1 MSKDGISKVFSSG
14 LPFSGSINSTNFV
27 QFEHRWDSFYGIDLD
42 GNLWVAGMNDK
53 NQLGISENA
62 GKTMAVQHLVKVPNL
77 SKVISVGCGKA
88 HAIVVCED
96 GSVYAAGDNSK
107 GQLGTGDLTSN
118 ATFRKINGISDA
130 KIAGCGA
137 TTSFIIKKDNSLF
150 ACGENAKGQL
160 GIGNTTSPI
169 KTFTDTNM
177 KNVKEVRGGLN
188 HSILLRIEGTVW
200 TSGDNSKGQLGLG
213 DYSQRN
219 SFNQLP
225 IEYNN
230 IRIDAGDDQILIVKT
245 NGDVMACGEDLCGM
259 LCTNTTKNNKITKLP
274 TPLPCNDAALQ
285 KTAIMYV
292 LGDGNIAMSGGNT
305 LYSSRNK
312 VTTLTKYNKV
322 YDKIKCSNDSIY
334 LYEKNGSIWYN
345 GNFFD
350 VFNPNGLNT
359 YDDFINIY
367 STELLDV
374 NIGKGSIEN
383 INILTNRYIYK
394 GFTKFDIPVAC
405 GGNYTFILKNDGT
418 VYSSGNNSNG
428 QLGLGNG
435 LDRDTF
441 TINQHKCALDKNY
454 IEFEESTNPVRVEAM
469 KKILNS
475 DDKFYYLTRSNV
487 LKESINLYDNLNSST
502 VPNVKDFS
510 MGKNHVC
517 YIDASNNLYSK
528 GDNTYGQLGISNF
541 DSKQTFTKVSS
552 VGDVKEVI
560 CDEFNTAILTNGGNV
575 YVCGANGSGQL
586 GLGDLVQ
593 KNTPTKISIENVK
606 KVALSRRN
614 TYVLTKD
621 GVLYGAGDN
630 SSGQLNTGNPQA
642 PARSTNY
649 IEIDT
654 GVKDVFAGAD
664 TLITLKGTNQLFA
677 CGSNFKNKLGMD
689 DPKDTY
695 ASFTKIHTFNNLI
708 RKVEISASK
717 VVVFEYGNLA
727 PVIEY
732 VDKSMPSFKLR
743 VLDDDPVE
751 LVFSVNG
758 NPVRTVNSGFDQ
770 ILTINLEDTMFNI
783 GNNVVSVKVTDA
795 TKNVVEDLF
804 NVRKQN
810 VIIQQ
815 NNTIFLDNKKYK
827 VLSKTDNSSN
837 VTVTLDKEITRDIVP
852 NESAKLFRDNI
863 KVELI
868 SGEDGSVSEPTLV
881 SVQPSG
887 HNGLIE
893 TYEITKQYRTIRPKL
908 TVLGNK
914 DTTIKRPSILANF
927 LEE

>member
-1 MSKDGISKVFSSG
+1 
-14 LPFSGSINSTNFV
+14 
-27 QFEHRWDSFYGIDLD
+27 
-42 GNLWVAGMNDK
+42 
-53 NQLGISENA
+53 
-62 GKTMAVQHLVKVPNL
+62 
-77 SKVISVGCGKA
+77 
-88 HAIVVCED
+88 
-96 GSVYAAGDNSK
+96 
-107 GQLGTGDLTSN
+107 
-118 ATFRKINGISDA
+118 
-130 KIAGCGA
+130 
-137 TTSFIIKKDNSLF
+137 
-150 ACGENAKGQL
+150 
-160 GIGNTTSPI
+160 
-169 KTFTDTNM
+169 
-177 KNVKEVRGGLN
+177 
-188 HSILLRIEGTVW
+188 
-200 TSGDNSKGQLGLG
+200 
-213 DYSQRN
+213 
-219 SFNQLP
+219 
-225 IEYNN
+225 
-230 IRIDAGDDQILIVKT
+230 
-245 NGDVMACGEDLCGM
+245 
-259 LCTNTTKNNKITKLP
+259 
-274 TPLPCNDAALQ
+274 
-285 KTAIMYV
+285 
-292 LGDGNIAMSGGNT
+292 
-305 LYSSRNK
+305 
-312 VTTLTKYNKV
+312 
-322 YDKIKCSNDSIY
+322 
-334 LYEKNGSIWYN
+334 
-345 GNFFD
+345 
-350 VFNPNGLNT
+350 
-359 YDDFINIY
+359 
-367 STELLDV
+367 
-374 NIGKGSIEN
+374 
-383 INILTNRYIYK
+383 
-394 GFTKFDIPVAC
+394 
-405 GGNYTFILKNDGT
+405 
-418 VYSSGNNSNG
+418 
-428 QLGLGNG
+428 
-435 LDRDTF
+435 
-441 TINQHKCALDKNY
+441 
-454 IEFEESTNPVRVEAM
+454 
-469 KKILNS
+469 
-475 DDKFYYLTRSNV
+475 
-487 LKESINLYDNLNSST
+487 
-502 VPNVKDFS
+502 

-560 CDEFNTAILTNGGNV
+560 CNEFNTAILTNGGNV

-795 TKNVVEDLF
+795 TKNVIEDLF